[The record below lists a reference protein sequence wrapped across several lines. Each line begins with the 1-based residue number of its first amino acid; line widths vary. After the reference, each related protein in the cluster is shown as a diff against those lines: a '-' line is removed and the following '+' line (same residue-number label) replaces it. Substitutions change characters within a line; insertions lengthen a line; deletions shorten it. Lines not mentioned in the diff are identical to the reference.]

1 MIEKF
6 RQRYP
11 LASLTSELLKIYHG
25 KYLVRTS
32 VQVDDT
38 ILSTGMGEGETIEQA
53 EDSART
59 RAINALSLDRNLVST
74 SIQTKTQPKPTSAP
88 ATQPMAAQ
96 APASSPPPAVAATP
110 IMPEAIKPQISKP
123 VEHLPTAVSST
134 TSTSPPSPEI
144 EPPVAETLS
153 LALETAAPAPPAEE
167 TPQPQPT
174 AVEAAPVI
182 PIASAATETPSPAPV
197 SAASTPNIQQS
208 VNAPIDFSEIIAQ
221 SDVELKRLGWDS
233 EQGRNYLLE
242 TYGKRSRQ
250 LLSDEELIEFLQYLQ
265 RLPSPVAS

>member
-1 MIEKF
+1 MIEQF

-11 LASLTSELLKIYHG
+11 LASLTSKLLKIYHG

-32 VQVDDT
+32 VKVDGA

-59 RAINALSLDRNLVST
+59 RAISALSLDSKVIPT
-74 SIQTKTQPKPTSAP
+74 PVQTKTPPKPDSTFSTEPTAVQVP
-88 ATQPMAAQ
+88 V
-96 APASSPPPAVAATP
+96 SSPPPVVAATP
-110 IMPEAIKPQISKP
+110 SMPEAIKPQIPKP
-123 VEHLPTAVSST
+123 LEPLPIAASST
-134 TSTSPPSPEI
+134 TSTSSPSPEI
-144 EPPVAETLS
+144 ERPVAETLP
-153 LALETAAPAPPAEE
+153 LALDTTAATTPVQETPPSPVVETA
-167 TPQPQPT
+167 
-174 AVEAAPVI
+174 PVV
-182 PIASAATETPSPAPV
+182 PIASAVTAAPSPVPV
-197 SAASTPNIQQS
+197 SVATNSNLQQS
-208 VNAPIDFSEIIAQ
+208 VNTPIDFSEIIAQ

-265 RLPSPVAS
+265 HLPSPVAS